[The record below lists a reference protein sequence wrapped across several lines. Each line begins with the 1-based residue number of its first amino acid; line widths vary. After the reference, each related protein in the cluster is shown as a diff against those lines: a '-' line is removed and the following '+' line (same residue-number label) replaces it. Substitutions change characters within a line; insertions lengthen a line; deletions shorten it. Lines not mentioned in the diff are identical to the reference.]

1 MYFKQIELMGFKSF
15 ADRTMVRLEPGIT
28 GVVGPNGCGK
38 SNILDSLR
46 WALGEQS
53 AKTLRGSHMQ
63 DVIFNGSENRQPM
76 GLSEVSITFDN
87 ADSRLPVDFA
97 EVQIT
102 RRLYRSG
109 ESEYLIN
116 KAPCRLRDIQ
126 ELFMD
131 TGIGTAAYSLIGQG
145 KIDLV
150 LSSKPEDRRF
160 LFEEAAGIIKYKTR
174 KRVAM
179 RKLEGAEQNLLRL
192 GDIIAEVQRQMRSLK
207 RQVNAAIRYRELT
220 ESLRSLEIRYVWTRY
235 TRLVLEAA
243 SLREKLGASQE
254 TYSQVLSETGQLE
267 ARNEALA
274 VTRIEIERAL
284 LARRDGVHQIDT
296 EMEKIEREIALL
308 RQQIAFSKEQQEQ
321 ALQEQEAL
329 RARATDLQSKMAQT
343 NTVSEEARAEI
354 DACTAAVEAKQAE
367 YEAALQRE
375 ADAQAKLE
383 AVRAQSLEAMDS
395 RAKTQTEL
403 ETIAVSVRNIDAQLE
418 TLYDRG
424 SVQRTRNDELAALL
438 QNARQDEAEKQ
449 TALTALTSDRAKTAQ
464 EHADKSRDGRE
475 CNEEWQG
482 LREKKSSMEARL
494 HSLRELRDSYEGFA
508 LGVRA
513 IMMAKQRNMPE
524 ARGVLGP
531 VGDLLSTEKKYER
544 AIEAC
549 LGGNIDNIV
558 VEEADAAKSAIAFL
572 KQNQAGR
579 VTFLPLDTIRPS
591 RNDDMDALKGHPG
604 VIGPAIN
611 YVKFDSHITKA
622 VEYLL
627 FNAVLV
633 ETIDDAIRIARSER
647 RYPRLVTLDGEVMS
661 SAGALTGGR
670 TKHDRGGLLGR
681 SAEITS
687 LENQVATADTKITE
701 LLARLQAL
709 GGEINALSQRLKDL
723 ELQERAANAACSEI
737 GVVVARYSAELNSL
751 TESSEQLE
759 AQRMALE
766 TERERLESQRESV
779 GARAEGLDQ
788 DETALK
794 QALLE
799 AQEASQSAR
808 QTLTERNTELNELR
822 VRLAGLSQ
830 RLEEAARNRIR
841 EEQELAE
848 TIRNAERR
856 SEQVAQ
862 LKENEASLENGIAL
876 QIERAKALSEDG
888 SEARK
893 KVVEAQNEQGVL
905 LVEVEAVTKTLK
917 ELHEKTRVAQ
927 NDVHQYELSLRKDE
941 DQIGFLEERILNE
954 YHIALASLDADT
966 VGTDE
971 YDEETRETM
980 VTDIR
985 EKIERMGTV
994 NLMAIEEYE
1003 ELEKRNEFLTTQEED
1018 LRKAREAL
1026 MGVVLRIDKTIR
1038 DMFLQTFERVADNFR
1053 AFFRR
1058 LFNGGQARIYLLD
1071 ESDPL
1076 ESGIEIEARPPGKK
1090 PQVISLLSGGEQ
1102 AMTAISL
1109 LFAIFKAKPSP
1120 FCVLDEVDAPLDDAN
1135 VGRFLDMVDEFT
1147 NESQFI
1153 IITHSKQTMARA
1165 NVLYG
1170 VTMKERGVSQVVSVK
1185 FDESRLE
1192 PPQQRSIEELE
1203 EEEEELVEEALG
1215 EDSSADEVSP
1225 DEEPETE
1232 VMQAN

>member
-28 GVVGPNGCGK
+28 SIVGPNGCGK

-87 ADSRLPVDFA
+87 ADSRLPVDFS
-97 EVQIT
+97 EVQVT

-220 ESLRSLEIRYVWTRY
+220 DSLRSLEIRYVWMRY

-243 SLREKLGASQE
+243 SLREKLGAAQE

-267 ARNEALA
+267 ARNEELA

-329 RARATDLQSKMAQT
+329 RARAADLQSKMAQT

-375 ADAQAKLE
+375 ADTQAQLE

-418 TLYDRG
+418 SLYDRG
-424 SVQRTRNDELAALL
+424 SVQRARNDELAALL
-438 QNARQDEAEKQ
+438 QSARQDEAEKQ
-449 TALTALTSDRAKTAQ
+449 TALTVLTSDRAQTAQ
-464 EHADKSRDGRE
+464 QHADKSRDGRE
-475 CNEEWQG
+475 CNEEWQA

-604 VIGPAIN
+604 VIGPAID
-611 YVKFDSHITKA
+611 YVKFDAHITKA

-633 ETIDDAIRIARSER
+633 QTIDDAIRIARSER

-687 LENQVATADTKITE
+687 LESQVEAADAKITD
-701 LLARLQAL
+701 LLAKLQAL
-709 GGEINALSQRLKDL
+709 GGEISALSQRLKDL
-723 ELQERAANAACSEI
+723 ELQERAANTACSEI
-737 GVVVARYSAELNSL
+737 GVIVARYSAELNSL
-751 TESSEQLE
+751 TESTEQLE
-759 AQRMALE
+759 AQRTALE
-766 TERERLESQRESV
+766 AERARLEAQRESV

-794 QALLE
+794 QALVE
-799 AQEASQSAR
+799 AQEASQIAR

-841 EEQELAE
+841 EEQELAD
-848 TIRNAERR
+848 TIQNAERR
-856 SEQVAQ
+856 SEQIAQ
-862 LKENEASLENGIAL
+862 LKENEASLENGVAL

-893 KVVEAQNEQGVL
+893 KVVEAQNEQSVL
-905 LVEVEAVTKTLK
+905 LVEVEAVTKALK
-917 ELHEKTRVAQ
+917 DLHEKTRAAQ

-954 YHIALASLDADT
+954 YHIALASLDAET

-1026 MGVVLRIDKTIR
+1026 MGVVLRIDKTIC

-1053 AFFRR
+1053 TFFRR

-1135 VGRFLDMVDEFT
+1135 IGRFLDMVEEFT

-1165 NVLYG
+1165 NALYG

-1192 PPQQRSIEELE
+1192 RPQQRSLEELE
-1203 EEEEELVEEALG
+1203 AEEEELVEEALG
-1215 EDSSADEVSP
+1215 EASSAEEVSS
-1225 DEEPETE
+1225 DEEPEAE
-1232 VMQAN
+1232 AISAN